1 MKKLLRLVVTSATYR
16 QSAKV
21 TPDRLAGDP
30 RNRLLSRAPR
40 FRLEAE
46 MVRDQAL
53 ALSGLLSRKLYGPS
67 VYPPQPEGIWQAA
80 FNGQRSWP
88 TSTGEDRYRRGI
100 YTFWRRTAPYPAMSA
115 FDVPSREFCVLRRV
129 RTNTPLQ
136 AFVTLNDPAYVEAAQ
151 ALARRVLK
159 EGGST
164 TEERA
169 RFALTLCLCRPASA
183 PQVAQIVQ
191 LFQSE
196 QGHYKTNTD
205 AAKTLNDG
213 ALGALPA
220 GVDPA
225 DAAAW
230 TVIGNILLNLDSVLT
245 RS

>member
-1 MKKLLRLVVTSATYR
+1 
-16 QSAKV
+16 
-21 TPDRLAGDP
+21 
-30 RNRLLSRAPR
+30 
-40 FRLEAE
+40 

-53 ALSGLLSRKLYGPS
+53 ALSGLLSRKLGGPS
-67 VYPPQPEGIWQAA
+67 VYPPQPDGIWQAA

-88 TSTGEDRYRRGI
+88 TSTGEDRYRRGL

-115 FDVPSREFCVLRRV
+115 FDVPSREFCVMRRV

-151 ALARRVLK
+151 AMARRVLK

-164 TEERA
+164 LEDRA
-169 RFALTLCLCRPASA
+169 RFALTVVLCRPATA
-183 PQVAQIVQ
+183 AQVSQITQ
-191 LFQSE
+191 LYQTE
-196 QGHYKTNTD
+196 LQHYRSNPE
-205 AAKTLNDG
+205 AAKSLNEG

-225 DAAAW
+225 EVAAW
-230 TVIGNILLNLDSVLT
+230 TVIGNVLLNLDSVLT